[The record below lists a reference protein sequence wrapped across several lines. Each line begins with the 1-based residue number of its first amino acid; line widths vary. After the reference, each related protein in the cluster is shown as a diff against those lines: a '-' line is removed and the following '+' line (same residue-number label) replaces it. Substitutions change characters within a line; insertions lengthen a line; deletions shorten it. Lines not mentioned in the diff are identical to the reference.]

1 LALLVAQLAEIAE
14 DTLTNDLNVPY
25 EDVGLEEGNGTAGE
39 YDMKFA
45 SLEAA
50 KKTASSSDGVHI
62 GERHTRSAQEGK
74 GRLRGADS
82 VDSAMT
88 REPGNFGSTNR
99 EKPRNK
105 SIMIIMGSK
114 GVRGKKKQSLKEKQK
129 RLHAHIDRAKS
140 PRRRLIMEH
149 RASRR
154 AESRPVS

>member
-1 LALLVAQLAEIAE
+1 M
-14 DTLTNDLNVPY
+14 TC
-25 EDVGLEEGNGTAGE
+25 E
-39 YDMKFA
+39 YKRRRKRRWHGRETQARIPRSRQKGCLFIWRRRRRRRRG
-45 SLEAA
+45 
-50 KKTASSSDGVHI
+50 GVHI

-114 GVRGKKKQSLKEKQK
+114 GARGKKKQSLKEKQK